1 MGGAHSGNKQSRAA
15 KSERPSCMGLRVSLS
30 WYGRTPPLCLAPRS
44 PSLSADP
51 TAGAFRP
58 TQLLHSLRPQPRST
72 PAMADVSS
80 ASKFCKK
87 LNLLCTE
94 LWVVLGSGLAS
105 PSVQTQ
111 TSTQSGAGFAAAPWG
126 LGLCR
131 GDRPRVSP
139 SLGLEPSQHRGGKKQ
154 RHSGADWEG
163 NPLPFS
169 GLPQR
174 IQLAVHR
181 CEGLSASLPRSEAS
195 RGLGGGVCMC

>member
-1 MGGAHSGNKQSRAA
+1 MGGALSGDKQNRAA
-15 KSERPSCMGLRVSLS
+15 KAERPSCVGLRVSLS
-30 WYGRTPPLCLAPRS
+30 WYGRTPPSCPAPQS

-51 TAGAFRP
+51 AVGAFRP
-58 TQLLHSLRPQPRST
+58 TQLIHSLRPQPRST
-72 PAMADVSS
+72 PATADVSS

-139 SLGLEPSQHRGGKKQ
+139 SLGLEPSQHRGGKNK
-154 RHSGADWEG
+154 G
-163 NPLPFS
+163 
-169 GLPQR
+169 
-174 IQLAVHR
+174 IQEQTGRETRFPPKIRLAVHL
-181 CEGLSASLPRSEAS
+181 CEGLSASLPRSEDS
-195 RGLGGGVCMC
+195 WDLGGGVCMC